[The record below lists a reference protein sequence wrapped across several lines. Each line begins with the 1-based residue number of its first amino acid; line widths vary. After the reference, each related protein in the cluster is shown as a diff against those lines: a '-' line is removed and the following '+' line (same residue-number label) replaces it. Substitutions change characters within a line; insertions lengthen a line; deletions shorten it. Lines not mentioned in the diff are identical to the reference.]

1 MKVAIGRRS
10 FMTIAA
16 LGLLGACARQAR
28 ASAEPRLVA
37 IDWAAADTLLALG
50 IVPLAVSDVQ
60 TYRQWLPG
68 SAPKEM
74 LDLGSRAEP
83 NMELIASLKPD
94 AILISNWQGNFAEQ
108 LQRVAPTLAVT
119 IIAPGADPLQNSQTE
134 LFRLAKLHGR
144 EEQATAYLASFNAG
158 LSRRAAEISAIGMP
172 PVFVG
177 VLHENGS
184 QLFLYGEGSW
194 VHSLLRRMGLRNAL
208 SRPTSAFG
216 NALVDLAELA
226 ASPDAILLHLDQGDR
241 TRRAAR
247 LLGRSTLWRNL
258 PMVRAGNVCPI
269 APFYPLGGLL
279 SVERAVGVI
288 ADAVL
293 DIDRRRHG

>member
-1 MKVAIGRRS
+1 MDRAIGRRS
-10 FMTIAA
+10 LMTIAA
-16 LGLLGACARQAR
+16 LGFLETCARPVR
-28 ASAEPRLVA
+28 AYTQPRLVA
-37 IDWAAADTLLALG
+37 IDWAAADTLLALD
-50 IVPLAVSDVQ
+50 IVPLAVSDVE
-60 TYRQWLPG
+60 TYRQWLPDD
-68 SAPKEM
+68 APKEM

-83 NMELIASLKPD
+83 NMELIAALGPD
-94 AILISNWQGNFAEQ
+94 AIFISNWQSNLAEQ
-108 LQRVAPTLAVT
+108 LRRVAPTHAVM
-119 IIAPGADPLQNSQTE
+119 IIAPGSDPLQNSQTE
-134 LFRLAKLHGR
+134 LFTLAKLYGR
-144 EEQATAYLASFNAG
+144 EKRAHELVAGFDAS
-158 LSRRAAEISAIGMP
+158 LSRRSSQISAIGMP

-194 VHSLLRRMGLRNAL
+194 VHSLLRQMGLRNAL
-208 SRPTSAFG
+208 SSPTSAFG

-241 TRRAAR
+241 TRRAER

-258 PMVRAGNVCPI
+258 PMVRAGNVHAI
-269 APFYPLGGLL
+269 APFYPLGGML
-279 SVERAVGVI
+279 SVERAAGVI